1 MTGPRADAEDRS
13 GLRGSM
19 LRLAATLIS
28 VVHTRLEIVSL
39 EYEEEREW
47 LRASVLFTSLALF
60 LVGVG
65 VLLGL
70 AFVVLAVPEAHR
82 ATVTGVLALV
92 FLGAGVALA
101 LRQRARI
108 RHRPRL
114 FETTLAELG
123 KDRDQLLGRR

>member
-1 MTGPRADAEDRS
+1 
-13 GLRGSM
+13 M